1 MVFLWGTIKTLNF
14 IHLSVC
20 ALNGSPFIGV
30 QLGFCLGGDGERVCE
45 YPQSHLKYIVLAN

>member
-20 ALNGSPFIGV
+20 ALNGSPFMRV
-30 QLGFCLGGDGERVCE
+30 QLGFCLGGEGGG
-45 YPQSHLKYIVLAN
+45 SL